1 MSEKFRVTTKTL
13 NKKERYAGL
22 GFPIDLFPKRARSWE
37 DYDVIKRWKTRE
49 EREEDRRSQTTLQQ
63 KRERE
68 RESKRFSLSIHT
80 LLLFLTRY
88 SCSHIIKE
96 ESKKRGKLSVTFSI
110 SLFYKKPLNKRI
122 TTETKRKKDEE
133 IVHTLAFFFA
143 TDDILVVPLFT
154 STREFES
161 IIIIFVYV
169 AIKSETKNGDF
180 RGRFLR
186 GLGFV
191 IY

>member
-1 MSEKFRVTTKTL
+1 MI
-13 NKKERYAGL
+13 Y
-22 GFPIDLFPKRARSWE
+22 
-37 DYDVIKRWKTRE
+37 
-49 EREEDRRSQTTLQQ
+49 
-63 KRERE
+63 
-68 RESKRFSLSIHT
+68 
-80 LLLFLTRY
+80 
-88 SCSHIIKE
+88 
-96 ESKKRGKLSVTFSI
+96 
-110 SLFYKKPLNKRI
+110 KRI

-133 IVHTLAFFFA
+133 IVHTLAVLFFA
-143 TDDILVVPLFT
+143 LTDDILVVPLFT

-180 RGRFLR
+180 IGRFLR

>member
-1 MSEKFRVTTKTL
+1 MKDTRKRRRQ
-13 NKKERYAGL
+13 KKPNN
-22 GFPIDLFPKRARSWE
+22 FN
-37 DYDVIKRWKTRE
+37 
-49 EREEDRRSQTTLQQ
+49 

-80 LLLFLTRY
+80 LLLLTRY

-96 ESKKRGKLSVTFSI
+96 ESKKRGKLSVTFYI
-110 SLFYKKPLNKRI
+110 SLLYKKPLNKRI

-161 IIIIFVYV
+161 IIIIVLVFFSVYV
-169 AIKSETKNGDF
+169 AIKVRQKTEILEGDF
-180 RGRFLR
+180 LEVQ
-186 GLGFV
+186 GL
-191 IY
+191 

>member
-1 MSEKFRVTTKTL
+1 M
-13 NKKERYAGL
+13 
-22 GFPIDLFPKRARSWE
+22 
-37 DYDVIKRWKTRE
+37 
-49 EREEDRRSQTTLQQ
+49 
-63 KRERE
+63 
-68 RESKRFSLSIHT
+68 
-80 LLLFLTRY
+80 
-88 SCSHIIKE
+88 
-96 ESKKRGKLSVTFSI
+96 
-110 SLFYKKPLNKRI
+110 NKRI

-143 TDDILVVPLFT
+143 LTDDMGVPLFT

-186 GLGFV
+186 VLGFV
-191 IY
+191 ILVMNILVK